1 MSDITTKSTR
11 QSETVVG
18 GEFKPLGP
26 SPHYVGDEIIVMRC
40 AETIAE
46 VFSDWAKRSKIDENS
61 YVPFDVNSP
70 IELPRRPT
78 MLKAYTLDPPITE
91 TGKIA
96 SKMMAR
102 ELCDR
107 RAVPSVI
114 FCSPDFASV
123 ETAHLIHSYIGEKCG
138 KIRIE
143 PELSTLHKASHIFFD
158 SEQLNTLGY
167 DIDKKT
173 PLAPVAEGVTLV
185 DLVGRVKRAYYE
197 LTSKVENALFVVDPL
212 SMMIIS
218 SLFYPVHIRVES
230 SLELERLRSHSQFP
244 PLCNLTAYRAGGSDG
259 VKMHDLT
266 NTCLR
271 PLTFSGFSNEIELD

>member
-11 QSETVVG
+11 LSETVVG

-102 ELCDR
+102 ERCDR

-123 ETAHLIHSYIGEKCG
+123 ETAHLIHSYIGENQAC
-138 KIRIE
+138 
-143 PELSTLHKASHIFFD
+143 
-158 SEQLNTLGY
+158 
-167 DIDKKT
+167 DIDKKA

-212 SMMIIS
+212 SIMIIS

-244 PLCNLTAYRAGGSDG
+244 PLCNVTAYRAGGSDG